1 MSSRLPPSS
10 SHSIKFGHAQ
20 STSPSKSS
28 TFGQE
33 RSDGVLDWLDYAEC
47 SLCRDPLLNG
57 AGKGKCYWMTSCG
70 HILCSSDEHQHREGI
85 CTACNKQME
94 LFIIQE
100 GSLPAGHE
108 VWFQNGVSLLSG
120 AMEEIRTAVKKN
132 ISALRVMGFQY
143 REMKRS
149 IQHYKSAMKE
159 KDAQIA
165 TVQREQ
171 ETLLSENH
179 ELHERVAELQSGL
192 RNLQRSQ
199 PAVVPQI
206 TPQSQY
212 SLNSNA
218 RQAELAHYNQQQ
230 PNTRKEYMPPPPALP
245 TVQEE
250 EKQPAVGFGYG
261 MGKGDFEGSN
271 KRRRI
276 DILEQQPRRFV
287 PPTPASGAFEGPIHL
302 QHPKPSHNFQPT
314 RPISRAFSSTAPRA
328 IPRMEAP
335 PQVPFQ
341 SPEGR
346 LQNTMHFRHMR
357 DERNADGGGDVKSRL
372 DAYRYDPAN
381 PSPNRRAHRE
391 RPGTTLPNQHER
403 TFSAQPLQ
411 TQPPQM
417 SIPQRPQSSFIERLK
432 MSNSSFMNRP
442 GSARLTPLQ
451 HYTSAPSVDVSRSM
465 VTGTGMGMVQGN
477 AGVRTRED
485 VLQGGVKMSLAHGV
499 GQKNSGN

>member
-70 HILCSSDEHQHREGI
+70 HILCSSDEHQR
-85 CTACNKQME
+85 K
-94 LFIIQE
+94 
-100 GSLPAGHE
+100 SAGHE

-250 EKQPAVGFGYG
+250 EKQPAVGFGCG

-328 IPRMEAP
+328 IPRVEAP

-372 DAYRYDPAN
+372 D
-381 PSPNRRAHRE
+381 
-391 RPGTTLPNQHER
+391 
-403 TFSAQPLQ
+403 AQPLQ

-499 GQKNSGN
+499 GQKNSGNR